1 MFIPVTI
8 DLVHARLADSTLPA
22 EVQREYLQ
30 VLTNLYVLFELLGP
44 DDDGQ
49 TGPEQAKL
57 QQLYLNHLARRTRL
71 EVEYP
76 ELIVVSRPEGWTAS

>member
-1 MFIPVTI
+1 MFNPITI

-22 EVQREYLQ
+22 TVQREYLQ
-30 VLTNLYVLFELLGP
+30 VLTNLYVLFDLLGP

-57 QQLYLNHLARRTRL
+57 QQLYLNHLSRRTRL
-71 EVEYP
+71 ETEYS
-76 ELIVVSRPEGWTAS
+76 ELIIVSRPEGWTAH